1 MSATTASAKLWHR
14 LEKLSYGRF
23 RIYIER
29 GALEHVDQIRLKSD
43 RQRERFAQAC
53 DAKDPGCF
61 AEVLALLEREANL
74 IGAKYDADLD
84 DGCRLVFTTLDKF
97 LCEDVDW
104 VWEDYIPAGA
114 VSILEG
120 DPGVGKTLLLC
131 DLAARVSRGFLAP
144 DRSPAFDAPGHD
156 PAPFPESV
164 WWFSGHDRVE
174 QTLAPRLLAAGANP
188 SMIRVV
194 EGVEDQKTNKC
205 RQVAFPQDFHSLWK
219 SQAAAPRLVIVDPL
233 SAFCGGSLHPTV
245 AHRALAELAKFAAAT
260 GAAVLV
266 VRPLNRRLGAS
277 ASERGSAGPTLL
289 SEARSALLLANHPD
303 DPARKILAPIKSN
316 LSALAPS
323 LELQITNSVS
333 PAHLASPERQRRESS
348 LDSSP
353 LAPRPSP
360 LSSPLISWLGQSSLT
375 ADELLRTRPSAL
387 PTHSLV
393 DQKAVEDWLN
403 DKLSSGPK
411 AAKEITSQAKLDDI
425 PPILLRRAQISLGVS
440 RSGRNGS
447 TTWHLPD
454 VGWVDAA
461 KPTTS
466 ANNPSSPP
474 CPPPLAG
481 EGGELASRVG
491 ATPNEL
497 GEGRSDLHDAVAETE
512 VGWAPPTTN
521 IDDPPNPEDFDST
534 NPCEVPPHPANSI
547 ADPDFDA
554 ELAELAA
561 RVFGGGID

>member
-1 MSATTASAKLWHR
+1 MSATTSSTKLWHR
-14 LEKLSYGRF
+14 LEKLSYGRY

-74 IGAKYDADLD
+74 IGAKYDADTD

-104 VWEDYIPAGA
+104 VWENYIPAGA
-114 VSILEG
+114 VAILEG

-131 DLAARVSRGFLAP
+131 DLASRVSRGFLAP

-233 SAFCGGSLHPTV
+233 SAFCGGSLHPAI

-289 SEARSALLLANHPD
+289 SEARSALLLANHPS

-316 LSALAPS
+316 LCALAPS
-323 LELQITNSVS
+323 LDLQIVNTASSDHQASLLRQQGEAHKNQHPTSSEHERWESPSNS
-333 PAHLASPERQRRESS
+333 PF
-348 LDSSP
+348 
-353 LAPRPSP
+353 
-360 LSSPLISWLGQSSLT
+360 ISWLGRSDLT
-375 ADELLRTRPSAL
+375 ADDLLRTRPSAL
-387 PTHSLV
+387 PPHSSL
-393 DQKAVEDWLN
+393 DQKAVESWLSE
-403 DKLSSGPK
+403 KLSTGPK
-411 AAKEITSQAKLDDI
+411 PAKEITSQAELDDI

-447 TTWHLPD
+447 STWQL
-454 VGWVDAA
+454 
-461 KPTTS
+461 K
-466 ANNPSSPP
+466 N
-474 CPPPLAG
+474 PPPLAG

-491 ATPNEL
+491 ATPQRSSPIESSSNES
-497 GEGRSDLHDAVAETE
+497 EGDLVPPHSNFNNLTNSSDTGSTQALPEL
-512 VGWAPPTTN
+512 
-521 IDDPPNPEDFDST
+521 DPDLADLMERIWPSGQSQDGDLSPLALDP
-534 NPCEVPPHPANSI
+534 PCEVEI
-547 ADPDFDA
+547 CDDIL
-554 ELAELAA
+554 E
-561 RVFGGGID
+561 